1 MLHKLPNYFCCFIT
15 KNGCVLILVD
25 FLPLL
30 TINVSSTLHVTK
42 LLAGMLVIRLEAITE
57 VLHLDQIDFMKGNLV
72 AENV

>member
-1 MLHKLPNYFCCFIT
+1 MHKLPNCCFLS
-15 KNGCVLILVD
+15 KNVFVLILVD
-25 FLPLL
+25 SLPLL

-42 LLAGMLVIRLEAITE
+42 LLTEMLVTRLETITE